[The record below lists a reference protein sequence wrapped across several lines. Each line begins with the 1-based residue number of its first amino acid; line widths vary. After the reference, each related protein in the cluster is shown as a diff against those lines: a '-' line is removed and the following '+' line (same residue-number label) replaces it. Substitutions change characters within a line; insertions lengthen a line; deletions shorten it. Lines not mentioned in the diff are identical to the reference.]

1 MLTLKQAEVKKDN
14 MPAEVEVLTL
24 KEFLKVFNYDNF
36 GIRAC
41 KIIKQEFRASLT
53 A

>member
-1 MLTLKQAEVKKDN
+1 
-14 MPAEVEVLTL
+14 MPGEVEVLTL
-24 KEFLKVFNYDNF
+24 KEFMKVFNYDNF

-41 KIIKQEFRASLT
+41 KIIKQEFRTSLT